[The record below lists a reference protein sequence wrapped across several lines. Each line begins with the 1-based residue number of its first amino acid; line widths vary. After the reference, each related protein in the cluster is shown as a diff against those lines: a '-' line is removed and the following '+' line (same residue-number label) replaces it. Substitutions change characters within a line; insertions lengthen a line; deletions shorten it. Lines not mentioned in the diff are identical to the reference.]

1 MENIMNKDTKEIN
14 RLWVM
19 TTAVVL
25 FIALAILPVSAAW
38 YPLTSYTN
46 VNISVKDRYYPQ
58 YYPADDTYRFTFG
71 GTNAFHITDNP
82 VNTSGFYGF
91 KSEPNGSF
99 YLSDTGGR
107 GYEDEAVLLVAVN
120 AADPNAFQIHLKA
133 SGYHWN
139 ATGST
144 PTGSMVGSYLNPSF
158 EKTYTAADFVK
169 DSTNANIT
177 RGWRPAP
184 SANYKIYKGQ
194 TDSSEEFK
202 HIYIDLNTS
211 VVGTN
216 AFNASYRSGLV
227 ENGTPRIIYNITG
240 LQTDDQVAFNVYGW
254 CKASKDGTPAISW
267 TNQIAGT
274 STDNGWLVTI

>member
-1 MENIMNKDTKEIN
+1 MTKDTKKAN
-14 RLWVM
+14 RLWLIAAA
-19 TTAVVL
+19 AVLL
-25 FIALAILPVSAAW
+25 FVALAVMPVAAVW
-38 YPLTSYTN
+38 NPLASYTN

-82 VNTSGFYGF
+82 VNTSGFYGT
-91 KSEPNGSF
+91 KTSPDGYF

-120 AADPNAFQIHLKA
+120 STAPNDFAIHLNV

-139 ATGST
+139 ATGAT

-158 EKTYTAADFVK
+158 DKEYDYTDYVEQPVDTDVVK
-169 DSTNANIT
+169 
-177 RGWRPAP
+177 GWRPAP

-194 TDSSEEFK
+194 TDSNQPFRF
-202 HIYIDLNTS
+202 IFIDLNTS

-227 ENGTPRIIYNITG
+227 ENGTPRVIYNITG
-240 LQTDDQVAFNVYGW
+240 TSGDKVAFNVYGW
-254 CKASKDGTPAISW
+254 CKSSKDGTPAISW